1 MGLDKERPGVGPFD
15 DSFEI
20 SVSEVESIHSMDELR
35 HFISRLL
42 ERYGLRHAVYLAV
55 TLPNHIEPHPVLV
68 STYPEQWSQR
78 YIEQDYLAIDPV
90 VSAAATSLLP
100 FDWSEL
106 NHRGIRV
113 KQMFAESREF
123 GIGQQGLG
131 FPVRGPLGDHALFA
145 VTSNASASEWYKLR
159 SSYMR
164 DLQLLAHFVHGKV
177 LEFKDGE
184 SFPIKPLSAREREVL
199 SWAARGLNNDQ
210 IAFKLGISERV
221 VRAYFESARH
231 KLNCLNRS
239 HVLARAVSLRL
250 VGPASVTG

>member
-1 MGLDKERPGVGPFD
+1 MGLFD
-15 DSFEI
+15 ESFEL
-20 SVSEVESIHSMDELR
+20 SVGEVDSVQSMDELR
-35 HFISRLL
+35 LFISRLL

-55 TLPNHIEPHPVLV
+55 TLPNHIDPNPVLV
-68 STYPEQWSQR
+68 STYPEQWAQR
-78 YIEQDYLAIDPV
+78 YIEQDYLVIDPV
-90 VSAAATSLLP
+90 ISAAATSLLP

-113 KQMFAESREF
+113 KQMFNESQEF

-131 FPVRGPLGDHALFA
+131 FPVRGPLGDHALFT
-145 VTSNASASEWYKLR
+145 VTSGASASEWEKLK

-164 DLQLLAHFVHGKV
+164 DLQLIAHFVHGKV
-177 LEFKDGE
+177 LEFERGADV
-184 SFPIKPLSAREREVL
+184 PIKPLSAREREVL
-199 SWAARGLNNDQ
+199 SWAASGLTNDQ

-250 VGPASVTG
+250 VGPASLSK

>member
-1 MGLDKERPGVGPFD
+1 M
-15 DSFEI
+15 
-20 SVSEVESIHSMDELR
+20 SEVESVRSMAELR
-35 HFISRLL
+35 PFISRML

-68 STYPEQWSQR
+68 STYPEQWAQR
-78 YIEQDYLAIDPV
+78 YVEQDYLAIDPV
-90 VSAAATSLLP
+90 IGAAATGLLP

-106 NHRGIRV
+106 SHRGIRV
-113 KQMFAESREF
+113 KQMFNESQEF
-123 GIGQQGLG
+123 GIGQHGLG
-131 FPVRGPLGDHALFA
+131 FPVRGPLGDQALFS
-145 VTSNASASEWYKLR
+145 VTSNASAGDWQKLR

-177 LEFKDGE
+177 LEFERGAT
-184 SFPIKPLSAREREVL
+184 FPIKPLSAREREVL

-250 VGPASVTG
+250 VGPTSLQG

>member
-1 MGLDKERPGVGPFD
+1 MGLFD
-15 DSFEI
+15 HSFELT
-20 SVSEVESIHSMDELR
+20 VSEVESVRSMAELR
-35 HFISRLL
+35 PFISRML

-68 STYPEQWSQR
+68 STYPEQWAQR
-78 YIEQDYLAIDPV
+78 YVEQDYLAIDPV
-90 VSAAATSLLP
+90 IGAAATGLLP

-106 NHRGIRV
+106 SHRGIRV
-113 KQMFAESREF
+113 KQMFNESQEF
-123 GIGQQGLG
+123 GIGQHGLG
-131 FPVRGPLGDHALFA
+131 FPVRGPLGDQALFS
-145 VTSNASASEWYKLR
+145 VTSNASAGDWQKLR

-177 LEFKDGE
+177 LEFERGAT
-184 SFPIKPLSAREREVL
+184 FPIKPLSAREREVL

-250 VGPASVTG
+250 VGPTSLQG